1 MLLDASSSVNSTKSL
16 DTHMPPS
23 LEEHLFQLPQ
33 CLSQAYKVGIMVF
46 ESGFPILDVLLSRK
60 MVLNQTLHLWVPI
73 SEMVMQVTYK
83 AYWREDNN

>member
-1 MLLDASSSVNSTKSL
+1 
-16 DTHMPPS
+16 MPPS

-60 MVLNQTLHLWVPI
+60 MVLNQTLHL
-73 SEMVMQVTYK
+73 
-83 AYWREDNN
+83 